1 MEMAQLPPWKS
12 RYVVAYWHELNPG
25 CYRVQNTIIWLCSL
39 YLGGRLS
46 LVEALNSGQP
56 GVPVC
61 LARLQNGANTYL
73 LAIVNFA
80 ETLSNDSGRLNFC

>member
-1 MEMAQLPPWKS
+1 MW
-12 RYVVAYWHELNPG
+12 WHIGHELIVIVVMLSG
-25 CYRVQNTIIWLCSL
+25 CMVLV
-39 YLGGRLS
+39 LGCEVAGLS

-80 ETLSNDSGRLNFC
+80 ETLSNDSGGLISVDLGPLWP